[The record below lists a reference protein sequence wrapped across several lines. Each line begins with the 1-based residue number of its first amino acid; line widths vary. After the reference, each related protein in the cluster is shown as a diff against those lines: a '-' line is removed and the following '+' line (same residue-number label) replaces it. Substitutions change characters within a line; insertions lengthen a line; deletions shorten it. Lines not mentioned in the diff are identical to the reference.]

1 MDKIIL
7 KGRTSSSLSLS
18 PQTRIVNSKWGSIS
32 GDIEEQND
40 LIEYIADYVE
50 DHAPEPDLSNYYTKA
65 ETYDRTAINGALDN
79 KADKSSLATVATSAS
94 YNDLI
99 DKPTIPAA
107 QIQSDWKQTNTGAKD
122 YIKNKPTIP
131 AAQIQS
137 DWNQKDTGAKDYIK
151 NKPSIPSKTSDLTND
166 SGYITNAALSPYAT
180 NTSLNNHINDNVKH
194 ITSAE
199 RTAWNNKSDFS
210 GSYNDLTDKPTIPI
224 VPTKVSAFENDSK
237 YISASAQTLT
247 DAEKQ
252 QARDNI
258 DAAGKDDV
266 PTLPDN
272 VSYFSNDSG
281 EGIIPMDGIRL
292 ITIDASSSL
301 NIDAD
306 IVYIVNGSLDNAN
319 ITFNVPSDNLAHV
332 WDILFTTT
340 VGTLTFLM
348 SNDAEIKVPKGF
360 VLGTNTSAEIS
371 IIGAGNKFYM
381 RYGEFT

>member
-50 DHAPEPDLSNYYTKA
+50 DHAPEPDLSNYYTKD
-65 ETYDRTAINGALDN
+65 ETYDRTEINGALDK

-99 DKPTIPAA
+99 DKPI
-107 QIQSDWKQTNTGAKD
+107 
-122 YIKNKPTIP
+122 IP

-137 DWNQKDTGAKDYIK
+137 DWNQTNTGARDYIK
-151 NKPSIPSKTSDLTND
+151 NKPTIPSKTSDLTND

-210 GSYNDLTDKPTIPI
+210 GDYNDLSNKPTIPT

-272 VSYFSNDSG
+272 VTYFSNDSG

-292 ITIDASSSL
+292 RTIDASSSL

>member
-1 MDKIIL
+1 METIKL
-7 KGRTSSSLSLS
+7 FGHNKHSLSLK
-18 PQTRIVNSKWGSIS
+18 QTTAIVNSKWGGIT
-32 GDIEEQND
+32 GDITQQKDLVDYIDEEMSHID
-40 LIEYIADYVE
+40 LD
-50 DHAPEPDLSNYYTKA
+50 DYYTKS
-65 ETYDRTAINGALDN
+65 ETESYVQNQVKD
-79 KADKSSLATVATSAS
+79 KADKTTLESHI
-94 YNDLI
+94 NDNVKHI
-99 DKPTIPAA
+99 TNAERTAWNNK
-107 QIQSDWKQTNTGAKD
+107 SDFSGD
-122 YIKNKPTIP
+122 YGDLT
-131 AAQIQS
+131 
-137 DWNQKDTGAKDYIK
+137 

-210 GSYNDLTDKPTIPI
+210 GDYNDLTNKPTIPT

-272 VSYFSNDSG
+272 VTYFSNDSG
-281 EGIIPMDGIRL
+281 EGIIPEDGIRL
-292 ITIDASSSL
+292 RTIDASSTLS
-301 NIDAD
+301 IDAD
-306 IVYIVNGSLDNAN
+306 TVYIVNGSLDNAD

-340 VGTLTFLM
+340 IGTLRFFM
-348 SNDAEIKVPKGF
+348 SNDAEIKVPKD
-360 VLGTNTSAEIS
+360 LLIATNTDAEIS
-371 IIGAGNKFYM
+371 IVGAGNKFYM